1 MLVFALFD
9 RNTECFFLIA
19 PEMFETSISDKNY
32 YHIAK
37 TIFLL
42 SDFKLPDFEK
52 IVEKWTILTLSHI
65 FLWLYMR
72 SIVLFIF
79 SEIQLLLSSFFSFIY
94 IFRVSITGK
103 KHK

>member
-65 FLWLYMR
+65 FLSLHA
-72 SIVLFIF
+72 
-79 SEIQLLLSSFFSFIY
+79 E
-94 IFRVSITGK
+94 FRVVHI
-103 KHK
+103 

>member
-52 IVEKWTILTLSHI
+52 IVEQWTILTLSHI

-72 SIVLFIF
+72 SFVLFIF
-79 SEIQLLLSSFFSFIY
+79 RKIQLLLSSFFSLIY
-94 IFRVSITGK
+94 IFCVSITGK